1 MPILLRSLLI
11 LLLAIGGGTLHAQD
25 TSQPAAAS
33 STPPPA
39 KTLSGLR
46 TALDNIR
53 TTMSG
58 KTIDVPLPDLRN
70 QALDVQQQA
79 DQLNSVLSPQMDSLQ
94 ARLTVLGPAPAKG
107 APPEAPE
114 MTAQR
119 NQLNKAEADLGGQI
133 KQAQLLSKEGLQLA
147 AQIAELRREKF
158 QTQLGARTSTP
169 FSRSFWTDLA
179 HALPD
184 DFVRLKQLSTR
195 VQDACVSAWQPAN
208 RMPLILCLLG
218 ALLLLAR
225 GRWLCERLLL
235 GLISHRMPDGHLRRS
250 AMAAVMALAMPI
262 SIGLAAQLGYLAL
275 NWNGTLDDDL
285 DLLTQS
291 LVKTAFFAAFVT
303 GLGRALLSASR
314 PSWRLPALSDQ
325 AAQSLRWFPWLLGAS
340 ELLLVLIEHI
350 NNTIGASLAA
360 TVSVRALLALLI
372 SGLVGVAL
380 LRLSRARHVL
390 QASGHVPAKRP
401 LWVGLIAAVATL
413 GVVGAWFSVATGYIA
428 FAFFIAWQMLWIGMI
443 VAALYLL
450 THLLHDLFE
459 TLLMPQGRSGQRL
472 QAAFGLSPS
481 SLEQSAAV
489 LSGVSRVLLL
499 LTAVAI
505 MLTPFGSGPHDLV
518 ERIGDV
524 FGHLTFGQLDI
535 KPGDLLNAIVIF
547 IIGLV
552 VIRIVKRWLS
562 EELLPKTSLEPGMQN
577 SLITLLGYVA
587 VIILVALAL
596 GAAGVGLQNIAWIAS
611 ALSVGIGFGLQAIV
625 QNFISGLILLA
636 ERPVKVG
643 DWVSLSGVEG
653 DIKRINV
660 RATEIQLSDRS
671 TMIVPN
677 SQLITQNVRNVTLAN
692 AQGRVKIS
700 LPMPLDTDAAK
711 ARQIMLEALKAHSS
725 TLPTPTP
732 AVRLDDITTTSMNFT
747 ATAYVRSP
755 RDASNVKSDMLFDI
769 LERLRVAQLPLSTPQ
784 SMLVR
789 NLGPLGEDSPAVPAA
804 GSSQET

>member
-1 MPILLRSLLI
+1 M
-11 LLLAIGGGTLHAQD
+11 
-25 TSQPAAAS
+25 
-33 STPPPA
+33 
-39 KTLSGLR
+39 
-46 TALDNIR
+46 
-53 TTMSG
+53 
-58 KTIDVPLPDLRN
+58 
-70 QALDVQQQA
+70 
-79 DQLNSVLSPQMDSLQ
+79 
-94 ARLTVLGPAPAKG
+94 
-107 APPEAPE
+107 
-114 MTAQR
+114 
-119 NQLNKAEADLGGQI
+119 
-133 KQAQLLSKEGLQLA
+133 
-147 AQIAELRREKF
+147 
-158 QTQLGARTSTP
+158 
-169 FSRSFWTDLA
+169 
-179 HALPD
+179 
-184 DFVRLKQLSTR
+184 
-195 VQDACVSAWQPAN
+195 
-208 RMPLILCLLG
+208 CLLG

-225 GRWLCERLLL
+225 GRWLCERVLL
-235 GLISHRMPDGHLRRS
+235 GLVSRHLPEGHLRRS
-250 AMAAVMALAMPI
+250 AMAAIVALSVTLSM
-262 SIGLAAQLGYLAL
+262 GLAAQLVYLAL
-275 NWNGTLDDDL
+275 NWNGTFDDDL
-285 DLLTQS
+285 DQLAQS
-291 LVKTAFFAAFVT
+291 LVKAAFFAAFVT
-303 GLGRALLSASR
+303 GLGRALLSVKR

-325 AAQSLRWFPWLLGAS
+325 TAQGLRWFPWLLGAS
-340 ELLLVLIEHI
+340 EWLLVLVERI
-350 NNTIGASLAA
+350 NSTIGASLAA

-372 SGLVGVAL
+372 SGLVGMAL
-380 LRLSRARHVL
+380 LRLGRARRVML
-390 QASGHVPAKRP
+390 ASGHTPAKRP
-401 LWVGLIAAVATL
+401 LWVGLVAIIAIL
-413 GVVGAWFSVATGYIA
+413 GVIGAWLSVTTGYIA

-450 THLLHDLFE
+450 THLLHDVFD
-459 TLLMPQGRSGQRL
+459 TLLTPHGRSGQRL
-472 QAAFGLSPS
+472 QAAFGLSAA

-518 ERIGDV
+518 DRIGNV

-535 KPGDLLNAIVIF
+535 KPGDLLKAVVIF

-552 VIRIVKRWLS
+552 AIRIVKRWLS

-711 ARQIMLEALKAHSS
+711 TRQIVLEALKAHPS
-725 TLPTPTP
+725 TLATPAP
-732 AVRLDDITTTSMNFT
+732 AVRLDDITTASMNFT

-755 RDASNVKSDMLFDI
+755 RDASSVKSDMLFDI
-769 LERLRVAQLPLSTPQ
+769 LERLRVAQLPLSSPQ
-784 SMLVR
+784 SMVLHTV
-789 NLGPLGEDSPAVPAA
+789 GSLGEDSPAVPVAA
-804 GSSQET
+804 PSQEP